1 MVFSNSQSLICFH
14 EGWKQVWR
22 MEVFFKK
29 AFLVTDE
36 NYVYFHIVGFVS
48 ARCGAAYEMQS
59 SQLLV
64 GLDSEFHWI
73 HWRTPGNV
81 NIKIINFSPRKQ
93 WNLAELVRLSV
104 FLIEEIK
111 KKNTLTAT
119 EPQKMLEFVFIS
131 SIATLEKISV
141 YLFAYKVAFP
151 SLRQAIGFRDNVE
164 NAGVRPVSCFL
175 WYSSCQ
181 HQ

>member
-1 MVFSNSQSLICFH
+1 M
-14 EGWKQVWR
+14 
-22 MEVFFKK
+22 
-29 AFLVTDE
+29 
-36 NYVYFHIVGFVS
+36 
-48 ARCGAAYEMQS
+48 
-59 SQLLV
+59 
-64 GLDSEFHWI
+64 
-73 HWRTPGNV
+73 
-81 NIKIINFSPRKQ
+81 
-93 WNLAELVRLSV
+93 RLSV

-175 WYSSCQ
+175 
-181 HQ
+181 